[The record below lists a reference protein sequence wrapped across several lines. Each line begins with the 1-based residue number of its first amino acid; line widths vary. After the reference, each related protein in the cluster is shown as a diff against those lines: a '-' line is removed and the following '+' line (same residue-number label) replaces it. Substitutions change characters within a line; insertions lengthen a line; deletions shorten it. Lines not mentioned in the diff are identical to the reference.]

1 MKKSITSLFLMLTC
15 AFGAQAQTES
25 YPFDAA
31 DVDAEGWL
39 WFDTAE
45 KIEKYVGVSKDGKL
59 DPNGKIFQL
68 ITTSAAAEAEE
79 PFNTTFATD
88 TITGFANDKYID
100 QLKKGAIVLNGASQN
115 GNYNDGGAVLIN
127 LPSCKEMHMFLSCQS
142 SAWAYLSGTNDAK
155 ADTSAYNVVYQ
166 PSKTEMWPG
175 GPVFINPL
183 FSGLNNPFEWTSLET
198 LNNEGASEFTLA
210 SKQPVYALLQSAGT
224 LPVYIHGVKIVTEG
238 TTGINDITA
247 DAISFDGK
255 NISLNAAAK
264 INVYNLSG
272 ALVASKYASSMNLSN
287 LTKGVYM
294 VKVGNA
300 TQKVVIK

>member
-1 MKKSITSLFLMLTC
+1 MLAC

-25 YPFDAA
+25 YPFDPAGL
-31 DVDAEGWL
+31 DANGWL

-45 KIEKYVGVSKDGKL
+45 KIEKYVGVSEDGKF
-59 DPNGKIFQL
+59 DPDGKVFQM
-68 ITTSAAAEAEE
+68 ITTESASNVKP
-79 PFNTTFATD
+79 PFNKTFASD
-88 TITGFANDKYID
+88 TITGFANDKFID
-100 QLKKGAIVLNGASQN
+100 LLKKGAIVLNGASDN
-115 GNYNDGGAVLIN
+115 GNKHDGGALLIN
-127 LPSCKEMHMFLSCQS
+127 LPSCKKMHMFLSCNAS
-142 SAWAYLSGTNDAK
+142 VWVYLSGTNDAE
-155 ADTSAYNVVYQ
+155 ADTSAYNVVYK
-166 PSKTEMWPG
+166 PSKSEMWLG
-175 GPVFINPL
+175 GPIFINPL

-198 LNNEGASEFTLA
+198 LNDEGASEFTLA
-210 SKQPVYALLQSAGT
+210 STKPVYTLLQSAST
-224 LPVYIHGVKIVTEG
+224 TPIYVHGIKVVTEG

-255 NISLNAAAK
+255 NISLNAAAE

-272 ALVASKYASSMNLSN
+272 ALVASEYASSMNLSN